1 MANQTKQNLLPRSI
15 VVQVRVL
22 SQGVLFHGHV
32 APRLPA
38 FALDALRPV
47 HSDTG
52 PEAYLSY
59 ERTVV
64 PIEKYMQGRDKVKVK
79 VRNPMR

>member
-1 MANQTKQNLLPRSI
+1 
-15 VVQVRVL
+15 VVVEFKVPA
-22 SQGVLFHGHV
+22 QGVTFRGHI

-59 ERTVV
+59 ARTVV
-64 PIEKYMQGRDKVKVK
+64 PLDWYLEGKDKVKVK
-79 VRNPMR
+79 VRQVVR